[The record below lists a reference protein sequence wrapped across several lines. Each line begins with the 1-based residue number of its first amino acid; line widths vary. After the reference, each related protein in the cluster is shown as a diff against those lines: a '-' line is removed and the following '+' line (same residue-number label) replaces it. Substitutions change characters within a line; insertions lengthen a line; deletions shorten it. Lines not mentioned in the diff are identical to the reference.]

1 MKNRNYSDEF
11 KAKAV
16 EMFKESEKSQE
27 QVAKELG
34 VAGSSLSKWIR
45 QYEADKFNTDKTP
58 GKPVSSSDK
67 EIARL
72 TAELKRKTQEVEI
85 LKKSDGLLRQ
95 GKQLRY
101 QFIREEQRWYP
112 LLLLCEVLHVS
123 RSGFYKWLRR
133 HNQVTERMIENEILK
148 NKIKEIFDYH
158 KKRYGVLCRNPLSKG
173 C

>member
-85 LKKSDGLLRQ
+85 LKKATAFFA
-95 GKQLRY
+95 K
-101 QFIREEQRWYP
+101 
-112 LLLLCEVLHVS
+112 
-123 RSGFYKWLRR
+123 
-133 HNQVTERMIENEILK
+133 EN
-148 NKIKEIFDYH
+148 
-158 KKRYGVLCRNPLSKG
+158 S
-173 C
+173 